1 MYAVIN
7 ERQRYDRY
15 RSTKI
20 NEFHACFLEP
30 RRDPKSRNKRRRR
43 DNVSFRGPFTARRNR
58 GASESSSRTCF
69 SYLRSNWKTISTHRL
84 IYARLYAAFGICVF
98 NKFIREIATLPRR
111 ANRSACSRRVS
122 SLLVHA
128 RTVPSVD
135 KITLTNCSSLP
146 LSFCFAPHFLPFLLT
161 SRSLAAPL
169 RSQKSHSAFLDLDK
183 VLRVARTMLIVARN
197 K

>member
-1 MYAVIN
+1 MSRGSFVAALTRSKVFRFLRSRREQYLSTSKILRQLSLPSLRSICDRISTRTETHAADVAFPTFIPEQSFVETIRMMYAVIN

-30 RRDPKSRNKRRRR
+30 RCDRMSRNERRRR
-43 DNVSFRGPFTARRNR
+43 DDVFFRGPFTARRSR

-69 SYLRSNWKTISTHRL
+69 SYHRSNWKTISTHRV

-111 ANRSACSRRVS
+111 VNRSAC
-122 SLLVHA
+122 
-128 RTVPSVD
+128 
-135 KITLTNCSSLP
+135 
-146 LSFCFAPHFLPFLLT
+146 FLI
-161 SRSLAAPL
+161 A
-169 RSQKSHSAFLDLDK
+169 
-183 VLRVARTMLIVARN
+183 
-197 K
+197 

>member
-1 MYAVIN
+1 MVYAVIN
-7 ERQRYDRY
+7 ERQRHDRY

-30 RRDPKSRNKRRRR
+30 RCDLRSRNKRRRR
-43 DNVSFRGPFTARRNR
+43 DNVFFRGPFTARQNR
-58 GASESSSRTCF
+58 RTSESSSRNV
-69 SYLRSNWKTISTHRL
+69 SRYLRSNWKTISMHRV

-111 ANRSACSRRVS
+111 VNRSACFPNRVSRRVS

-135 KITLTNCSSLP
+135 KITLTKCSSLP
-146 LSFCFAPHFLPFLLT
+146 LSFCFAPHFLSFLPSYSPFT
-161 SRSLAAPL
+161 RRAPSFTKISLG
-169 RSQKSHSAFLDLDK
+169 FF
-183 VLRVARTMLIVARN
+183 
-197 K
+197 